1 MKLQKIFIVGATLTA
16 LIATTKTGK
25 VQSIERTHD
34 LSSSKVEI
42 NELTTEKITT
52 KQEIKIEEEE
62 IPIIATQPK
71 KRQQRRIISI
81 END

>member
-1 MKLQKIFIVGATLTA
+1 MAIKHTSWPMQPNR
-16 LIATTKTGK
+16 
-25 VQSIERTHD
+25 E
-34 LSSSKVEI
+34 
-42 NELTTEKITT
+42 EKKPEEE
-52 KQEIKIEEEE
+52 KQEIKIEKEE

>member
-1 MKLQKIFIVGATLTA
+1 MAIKHTSWPVRPNQ
-16 LIATTKTGK
+16 
-25 VQSIERTHD
+25 
-34 LSSSKVEI
+34 VEKKP
-42 NELTTEKITT
+42 EEE
-52 KQEIKIEEEE
+52 KQEIKIEKEE

>member
-1 MKLQKIFIVGATLTA
+1 MAIKHTSWPVRPNQ
-16 LIATTKTGK
+16 
-25 VQSIERTHD
+25 
-34 LSSSKVEI
+34 VEKKPK
-42 NELTTEKITT
+42 EE

>member
-1 MKLQKIFIVGATLTA
+1 MAIKHTSWPVRPNQ
-16 LIATTKTGK
+16 
-25 VQSIERTHD
+25 
-34 LSSSKVEI
+34 VEKKPG
-42 NELTTEKITT
+42 EE